1 MVKIAGMAGVVVI
14 GGGTFALTQKMFV
27 DRHAMVS
34 NTTNIRLFSNENVLK
49 FS

>member
-1 MVKIAGMAGVVVI
+1 MIKIAGMAGVVVI

-34 NTTNIRLFSNENVLK
+34 TIKNR
-49 FS
+49 

>member
-34 NTTNIRLFSNENVLK
+34 TYQQY
-49 FS
+49 

>member
-1 MVKIAGMAGVVVI
+1 MSRWKMIKIAGMAGVVVI

-34 NTTNIRLFSNENVLK
+34 INKNR
-49 FS
+49 